1 MSAVARVAAAK
12 RTGYALARQI
22 GNLSDEGKIA
32 RVFGSRDRAVQTLVR
47 VLETHTF
54 AEVAGFCNPKR
65 DLVDFGTGVRGPF
78 AYYGHPT
85 IRSTASPAA
94 AYSCVKSEDILAVRC
109 ATWAIAYSG
118 QKSRAISAL
127 ARWDSRADPMYL
139 FNEQHFKHST
149 PIWNTLLMGLPRD
162 FFENTNNDA
171 LPSPLLA
178 SSQGTRLFVAI
189 KDANVDIESVS
200 DILESARF

>member
-1 MSAVARVAAAK
+1 MSAVARAAAAK

-22 GNLSDEGKIA
+22 GDFSNEGNIA
-32 RVFGSRDRAVQTLVR
+32 RVFGNRDRAVQTLVR
-47 VLETHTF
+47 VLETRTF
-54 AEVAGFCNPKR
+54 AEVAGFPNPNR
-65 DLVDFGTGVRGPF
+65 DLVDFGTGAQGSF
-78 AYYGHPT
+78 ADYGHPA
-85 IRSTASPAA
+85 IRSTADPAA

-127 ARWDSRADPMYL
+127 SRWNNRADPMYL
-139 FNEQHFKHST
+139 FNEQHFKHSA

-162 FFENTNNDA
+162 FFENAANDA
-171 LPSPLLA
+171 LPSPLLT

-189 KDANVDIESVS
+189 KDANIDIESAG